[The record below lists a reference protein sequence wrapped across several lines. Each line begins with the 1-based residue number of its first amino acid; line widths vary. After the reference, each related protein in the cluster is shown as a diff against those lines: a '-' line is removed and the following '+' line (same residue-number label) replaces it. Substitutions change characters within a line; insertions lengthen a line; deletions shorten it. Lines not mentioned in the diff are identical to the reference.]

1 MSQLNCQKKKK
12 KKRQREDIERNQ
24 KSIEVILLIEEQRMI
39 ITLEFSLK
47 IMQAKREWSK
57 LFTMLK
63 GKLTNLEFP
72 I

>member
-1 MSQLNCQKKKK
+1 
-12 KKRQREDIERNQ
+12 
-24 KSIEVILLIEEQRMI
+24 MI

>member
-12 KKRQREDIERNQ
+12 DKEKILKETRR
-24 KSIEVILLIEEQRMI
+24 IEVILPIEEQRMI

-63 GKLTNLEFP
+63 GKLTKLEFP